1 MNDPIREET
10 SMLDR
15 RSLML
20 ESAAVTAA
28 ATLAAPSVI
37 RAQTPRTI
45 RYTHFQPGRLDQP
58 KHAAA
63 LAFKSTVET
72 LTGGKLVVNI
82 FPAGQIAPAQQV
94 MEQLKLGSL
103 DMAVVHDG
111 GIAGVYPPFMV
122 FGLPFVWETQPV
134 AWKVLDGAF
143 GAEMADDMRRRASIR
158 LLAYAD
164 NGVRHFTNSKRPIV
178 TPDDMKGMKIRVQP
192 SPVFVKLVE
201 SLGASASAI
210 DWGELPAALAQ
221 GTVDGQ
227 ENGVTNILAASL
239 YQHQKYIT
247 LDGHV
252 YSLHAYLFA
261 DRVWGRLS
269 NEERAAIGQGVEIAK
284 VIHRGMTTAQDAN
297 AETILKEKG
306 MTVQRLTGA
315 QIDAFRK
322 PSQPAVRAWLDG
334 EIGKDWSEKLLAA
347 TATAQ
352 RSA

>member
-1 MNDPIREET
+1 
-10 SMLDR
+10 
-15 RSLML
+15 
-20 ESAAVTAA
+20 
-28 ATLAAPSVI
+28 
-37 RAQTPRTI
+37 
-45 RYTHFQPGRLDQP
+45 
-58 KHAAA
+58 
-63 LAFKSTVET
+63 
-72 LTGGKLVVNI
+72 
-82 FPAGQIAPAQQV
+82 
-94 MEQLKLGSL
+94 
-103 DMAVVHDG
+103 
-111 GIAGVYPPFMV
+111 MV

-134 AWKVLDGAF
+134 AWKVLDGPF

-178 TPDDMKGMKIRVQP
+178 TPDDMKGLKIRVQP

-247 LDGHV
+247 LNGHV
-252 YSLHAYLFA
+252 YSLHAYLFS
-261 DRVWGRLS
+261 DRVYGRLGA
-269 NEERAAIGQGVEIAK
+269 EERAAIAQGVEVAK

-297 AETILKEKG
+297 AEPILREKG
-306 MTVQRLTGA
+306 MTVQKLTAA
-315 QIDAFRK
+315 QIDAFRRL
-322 PSQPAVRAWLDG
+322 SQPAVRAWLDA
-334 EIGKDWSEKLLAA
+334 EIGREWSEKLLAA

>member
-134 AWKVLDGAF
+134 AWKVLDGPF